1 MSGGKSGGIVKGIM
15 VVVAGIGLFIA
26 KGGDNLFRA
35 GSKAV
40 RHADDIGNVG
50 RHLDDVPISGLRH
63 GDEFGAA
70 ADSAR
75 RAIAGDA
82 SLINKGNDSGSL
94 TGDITEGSVDAAEIA
109 VETLG
114 SDDDSDE

>member
-1 MSGGKSGGIVKGIM
+1 MSGKSGGIVKGIM

-50 RHLDDVPISGLRH
+50 RHLDDVPVSALRH
-63 GDEFGAA
+63 GDELGSAA
-70 ADSAR
+70 GSAR
-75 RAIAGDA
+75 RANAGDP
-82 SLINKGNDSGSL
+82 SLIGKSDETGSL
-94 TGDITEGSVDAAEIA
+94 TGDIAEGSIDAAEIA

>member
-1 MSGGKSGGIVKGIM
+1 MSGKSGGIVKGAMI
-15 VVVAGIGLFIA
+15 VVAGIGFFIA

-40 RHADDIGNVG
+40 RHADEIGNVG
-50 RHLDDVPISGLRH
+50 RHLDDVPISSGLRH

-75 RAIAGDA
+75 RANAGDA

-94 TGDITEGSVDAAEIA
+94 TGDIAEGSVDAAEIA
-109 VETLG
+109 VETIS
-114 SDDDSDE
+114 SDDDSDQ